1 MNQCTITGNL
11 GADPELRTVGQDNS
25 VCELRVAVND
35 RVKKRG
41 EWQAQTTWFRC
52 TVWGKT
58 AENCAKYL
66 SKGRKVLVTG
76 RVQMSEWTDKEG
88 AQRSTLELAD
98 CRVEFIGGREDGGG
112 AQRSSG
118 GGTSSGG
125 GSSFD
130 DGEIPF

>member
-11 GADPELRTVGQDNS
+11 GADPELRTVGQDMN

-41 EWQAQTTWFRC
+41 EWTDQTTWFRC
-52 TVWGKT
+52 VVWGKT

-76 RVQMSEWTDKEG
+76 RVQLDEWEG
-88 AQRSTLELAD
+88 QDGSKRSTLELAD
-98 CRVEFIGGREDGGG
+98 CRVEFIGGRNDDGGKAPRGG
-112 AQRSSG
+112 APKSG
-118 GGTSSGG
+118 G
-125 GSSFD
+125 SFSD
-130 DGEIPF
+130 DSIPF